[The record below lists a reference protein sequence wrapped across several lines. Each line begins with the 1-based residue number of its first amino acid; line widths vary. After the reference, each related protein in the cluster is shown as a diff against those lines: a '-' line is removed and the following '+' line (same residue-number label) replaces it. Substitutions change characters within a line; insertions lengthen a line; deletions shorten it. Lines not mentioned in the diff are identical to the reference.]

1 MSPADICHMGTYRKA
16 VRGRRRSS
24 QVAMQNGRRH
34 SDSPGVRISVI
45 ADASTGA
52 FMADDLRQTGK
63 PDDARINVEQEHE
76 LRYWSEKFGVT
87 ADEIRQAVKAA
98 GPMVKDVRQKLAG
111 NRSY

>member
-1 MSPADICHMGTYRKA
+1 MGTYRKA

-24 QVAMQNGRRH
+24 RVAMQNGRRH
-34 SDSPGVRISVI
+34 YDTPAVRIRVI
-45 ADASTGA
+45 ADASSTGA
-52 FMADDLRQTGK
+52 FMADDLKKTGK

-76 LRYWSEKFGVT
+76 LRYWSAKFGVT

-98 GPMVKDVRQKLAG
+98 GPMVKDVRQKLAC